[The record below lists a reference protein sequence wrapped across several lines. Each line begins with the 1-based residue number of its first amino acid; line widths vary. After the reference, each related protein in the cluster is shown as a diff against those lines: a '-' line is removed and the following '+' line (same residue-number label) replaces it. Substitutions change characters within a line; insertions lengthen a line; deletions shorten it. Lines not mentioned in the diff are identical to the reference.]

1 MNPTCKAVPT
11 ATHQSGGASPLAPLL
26 PGFRCSRMRVE
37 LLSHGG
43 GGALRPLSQLPSR
56 LGMGCERES
65 EPPAEAA
72 GVLLIN
78 QLSVFPRCS
87 PDSTR

>member
-43 GGALRPLSQLPSR
+43 GGGPCGRSPNFLPGWGWVVRGSPSPR
-56 LGMGCERES
+56 QRRQES
-65 EPPAEAA
+65 
-72 GVLLIN
+72 
-78 QLSVFPRCS
+78 C
-87 PDSTR
+87 

>member
-43 GGALRPLSQLPSR
+43 GGGPAAALPTSF
-56 LGMGCERES
+56 
-65 EPPAEAA
+65 PA
-72 GVLLIN
+72 GDGL
-78 QLSVFPRCS
+78 
-87 PDSTR
+87 